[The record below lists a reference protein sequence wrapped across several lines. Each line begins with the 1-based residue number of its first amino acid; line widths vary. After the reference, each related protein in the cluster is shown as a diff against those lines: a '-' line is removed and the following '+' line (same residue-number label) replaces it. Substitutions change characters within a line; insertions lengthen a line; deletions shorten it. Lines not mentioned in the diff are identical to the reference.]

1 MFLCIYKSW
10 PSWKIEKI
18 ACIYTLVMKKFE
30 EVFDN
35 IRWDVHQE
43 NPELEGEDRLPT
55 LEGEFVFISS
65 YQF

>member
-1 MFLCIYKSW
+1 
-10 PSWKIEKI
+10 
-18 ACIYTLVMKKFE
+18 MKKFE

-43 NPELEGEDRLPT
+43 NPELEGEDRLAT

>member
-1 MFLCIYKSW
+1 
-10 PSWKIEKI
+10 
-18 ACIYTLVMKKFE
+18 MKKFE